1 MRTPRYRNLN
11 SLAGIGGAGERK
23 CDARS
28 TLIPGDPGVK
38 LLNEAQALRAR
49 PGNQRLTALPKEAAE
64 VGLWKA
70 ELESL
75 INGSAFR
82 FVANPRAADVQCFS
96 VPGAPTSSILRTC
109 SASPIEDGGT
119 HCYPTPGPPK
129 ALSTIMPKPRGR
141 LHAKALIDNSHHPVQ
156 HSDQQRPFLQPEFG
170 LSLFLFH
177 CGPLRPFRFRHKVI
191 V

>member
-75 INGSAFR
+75 INELR
-82 FVANPRAADVQCFS
+82 FP
-96 VPGAPTSSILRTC
+96 LRGK
-109 SASPIEDGGT
+109 SASGGCAMLFRSRSPDILHPPDLFCQPHRGRRHPLLSDAWST
-119 HCYPTPGPPK
+119 EGALNHYAKTPGSVARKSAYRQFPPSG
-129 ALSTIMPKPRGR
+129 ST
-141 LHAKALIDNSHHPVQ
+141 
-156 HSDQQRPFLQPEFG
+156 F
-170 LSLFLFH
+170 
-177 CGPLRPFRFRHKVI
+177 
-191 V
+191 